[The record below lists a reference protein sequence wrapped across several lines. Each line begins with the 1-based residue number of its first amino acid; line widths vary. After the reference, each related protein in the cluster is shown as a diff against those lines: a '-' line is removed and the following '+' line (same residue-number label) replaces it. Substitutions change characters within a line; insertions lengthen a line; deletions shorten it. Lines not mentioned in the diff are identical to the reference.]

1 MNGVTG
7 NIMQEISSDE
17 IQKIMDETLKGQ
29 SFDFA
34 GYVGSLINGRSPFS
48 FEDAARYI
56 LNGIHDNI
64 VYEKNIYIYLVI
76 IAVMGALIANFSKL
90 LQGKKVAETAF
101 YMVYM
106 LFFSVLAV
114 SFTEVC
120 SIASDTLVNVSDFIK
135 IFSTAY
141 FTCIAFTNGSM
152 AGSVFYEFTLVMMNV
167 TSYVVVK
174 FALPAIQFYFFLRIA
189 SQISEEDVF
198 SRLAKLVK
206 DVVSTGIKTMF
217 GIIMGINVVQGLVV
231 PVAAEA
237 KNSMLVKMGSA
248 IPGIG
253 NTVGSVTST
262 VLYAGKLVKNAV
274 GITGIIVVVV
284 ICVLPLVKILISKF
298 LYQLISAFIQPVSDK
313 RLVNCIDAVVDS
325 LKMQIYAVGTGCMI
339 FVVSIALIS
348 AMTT

>member
-1 MNGVTG
+1 MDSITDS
-7 NIMQEISSDE
+7 IMQEISSDE
-17 IQKIMDETLKGQ
+17 VQGVIDKTLNGQK
-29 SFDFA
+29 FDFSA
-34 GYVGSLINGRSPFS
+34 YIGSIINGKSPFS
-48 FEDAARYI
+48 FEDAAKYI
-56 LNGIHDNI
+56 LDGIYNNI
-64 VYEKNIYIYLVI
+64 VQEKDIYIYLIVI
-76 IAVMGALIANFSKL
+76 AIMGALVANFSKL

-106 LFFSVLAV
+106 LFFSVIAV
-114 SFTEVC
+114 SFA
-120 SIASDTLVNVSDFIK
+120 SICNVASETLVNVSDFIK
-135 IFSTAY
+135 IYSTAY
-141 FTCIAFTNGSM
+141 FTCIAFTNGSL

>member
-1 MNGVTG
+1 MENVTDS
-7 NIMQEISSDE
+7 ILQEISDGD
-17 IQKIMDETLKGQ
+17 IQKIIDETLGGYTFNF
-29 SFDFA
+29 SD
-34 GYVGSLINGRSPFS
+34 YVGNIVNGQSPFS
-48 FEDAARYI
+48 FEETVKFI

-64 VYEKNIYIYLVI
+64 IQEKNLYIYLII
-76 IAVMGALIANFSKL
+76 IAVMGAVIANFSKL

>member
-1 MNGVTG
+1 MDSIADS
-7 NIMQEISSDE
+7 IMQEISSDE
-17 IQKIMDETLKGQ
+17 VQSVIDETLNGQ
-29 SFDFA
+29 KFDFA
-34 GYVGSLINGRSPFS
+34 GYIGSIINGQSPFS
-48 FEDAARYI
+48 FEEAAKYI
-56 LNGIHDNI
+56 LDGIYNNI
-64 VYEKNIYIYLVI
+64 VQEKNIYIYLIVI
-76 IAVMGALIANFSKL
+76 AIMGALVANFSKL

-106 LFFSVLAV
+106 LFFSVIAV
-114 SFTEVC
+114 SFANICNV
-120 SIASDTLVNVSDFIK
+120 ASKTLVNVSDFIK
-135 IFSTAY
+135 IYSTTY
-141 FTCIAFTNGSM
+141 FTCIAFTNGSL

-198 SRLAKLVK
+198 SRLAVLIK
-206 DVVSTGIKTMF
+206 DVVNTGLKTMF
-217 GIIMGINVVQGLVV
+217 GVIMGINVVQGLVV

-237 KNSMLVKMGSA
+237 KNSVLVKMGSA

-274 GITGIIVVVV
+274 GIAGIIVVII
-284 ICVLPLVKILISKF
+284 ICVIPLVKLVAGKF
-298 LYQLISAFIQPVSDK
+298 VYQIISAFIQPVSDK
-313 RLVNCIDAVVDS
+313 RIVNCLDAVTDAV
-325 LKMQIYAVGTGCMI
+325 KMQIYAVGTGCMM
-339 FVVSIALIS
+339 FVISIALIS